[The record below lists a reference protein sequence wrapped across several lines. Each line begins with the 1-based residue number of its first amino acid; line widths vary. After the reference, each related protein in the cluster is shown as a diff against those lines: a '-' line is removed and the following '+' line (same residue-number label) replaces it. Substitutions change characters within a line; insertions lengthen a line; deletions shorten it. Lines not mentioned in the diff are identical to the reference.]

1 MGISFKAQSDFRHR
15 GAAPESSKR
24 QVGVAS
30 SDAALN
36 KLVKTMRDRAKHEQ
50 YGGRVASTSAAGAGS
65 GSAIGNTQFG
75 AVALDID
82 VDPLLEGMAYDTDDK
97 FLFNIYRDIYNF
109 DPIGGS
115 FVDMFSTLPYS
126 DYTFGG
132 AKDALL
138 EPYYET
144 NERLKIGSMLPAIT
158 TDRMVTGAHVSSM
171 LYNKQ
176 QKKFLDLMCHRYD
189 HIDVYPLP
197 FNNQDP
203 ILEWNVPEETRT
215 VMQRDNDR
223 IKRLR
228 EYIGS
233 DLCAKIDGGEKIE
246 LDPLG
251 TIWLPRRPYSTGGG
265 QSVYRRILPVWL
277 IEKNLYRGTLIESGR
292 RQRGILHAQLGDG
305 MEWEPSVEELQ
316 YVTDLLLAADADPI
330 GAVIATR
337 MGVQVNEFR
346 QGGDFWKITDIWD
359 TTTQYKLRALGA
371 SEALLSGDATFANGE
386 TGMMAFMESL
396 AASRNDLTRRLF
408 YEKIFPLVAVING
421 LAVNRSGNVVKKS
434 GMMKGDAMDIMER
447 MQDGSKLFI
456 PTVHWTKKLRPE
468 SDQGQM
474 EALRALTEM
483 GVPVPIRAIAAAGGY
498 SLDQMVGDQ
507 DENLA
512 MQRKIYDYQKRNA
525 ELKKKYGPKED
536 GDEGGGS
543 FSSAEPFGGV
553 LGGQRRLSLKDRDFG
568 HLSEMHEYG
577 KTGKKKYLFDQRT
590 ANDRANNAIYKSVKN
605 IDKQGANP
613 LLSNAAVSRKASPR
627 EQRAMLR
634 LY

>member
-233 DLCAKIDGGEKIE
+233 DLCDKIDGGEKIE

-251 TIWLPRRPYSTGGG
+251 TIWLPRRPYSTGAG

-337 MGVQVNEFR
+337 MGVQ
-346 QGGDFWKITDIWD
+346 
-359 TTTQYKLRALGA
+359 
-371 SEALLSGDATFANGE
+371 GE
-386 TGMMAFMESL
+386 RVP
-396 AASRNDLTRRLF
+396 SRRRL
-408 YEKIFPLVAVING
+408 L
-421 LAVNRSGNVVKKS
+421 
-434 GMMKGDAMDIMER
+434 
-447 MQDGSKLFI
+447 
-456 PTVHWTKKLRPE
+456 
-468 SDQGQM
+468 
-474 EALRALTEM
+474 
-483 GVPVPIRAIAAAGGY
+483 
-498 SLDQMVGDQ
+498 
-507 DENLA
+507 
-512 MQRKIYDYQKRNA
+512 
-525 ELKKKYGPKED
+525 ED
-536 GDEGGGS
+536 HRH
-543 FSSAEPFGGV
+543 
-553 LGGQRRLSLKDRDFG
+553 LGHHHSVQ
-568 HLSEMHEYG
+568 
-577 KTGKKKYLFDQRT
+577 T
-590 ANDRANNAIYKSVKN
+590 ACAWC
-605 IDKQGANP
+605 Q
-613 LLSNAAVSRKASPR
+613 
-627 EQRAMLR
+627 
-634 LY
+634 

>member
-1 MGISFKAQSDFRHR
+1 MGISFQQQNNFVDR
-15 GAAPESSKR
+15 GPAPAASKR

-30 SDAALN
+30 GDVALN
-36 KLVKTMRDRAKHEQ
+36 KLVKTMRDRSRQEM
-50 YGGRVASTSAAGAGS
+50 YPGRMSSQSADGS

-75 AVALDID
+75 SVALDID

-97 FLFNIYRDIYNF
+97 YLFNIYRDIYNF

-132 AKDALL
+132 AKDSLL

-144 NERLKIGSMLPAIT
+144 NERLKINSMLPAIT

-189 HIDVYPLP
+189 HIDVFPLP

-203 ILEWNVPEETRT
+203 ILEWNVPEDTRS

-223 IKRLR
+223 VKRLR

-233 DLCAKIDGGEKIE
+233 DLCAKIDGGDKIE

-251 TIWLPRRPYSTGGG
+251 TIWLPRRPYSTGPG
-265 QSVYRRILPVWL
+265 QSVYKRILPVWL

-305 MEWEPSVEELQ
+305 MEWEPSVDELQ

-337 MGVQVNEFR
+337 MGVTVNEFR

-456 PTVHWTKKLRPE
+456 PTVHWSKKLRPE

-512 MQRKIYDYQKRNA
+512 MQRKIYDYQRRNA
-525 ELKKKYGPKED
+525 ELKKKFGPKED
-536 GDEGGGS
+536 DAGGEGGGS
-543 FSSAEPFGGV
+543 FSSADPFGGM
-553 LGGQRRLSLKDRDFG
+553 LGGQRRRSLRDRDFG
-568 HLSEMHEYG
+568 SLSEMYELG
-577 KTGKKKYLFDQRT
+577 KTGKKKYLFDQLA
-590 ANDRANNAIYKSVKN
+590 ANERANNTIYKAVKR
-605 IDKQGANP
+605 IDRQGANP
-613 LLSNAAVSRKASPR
+613 LSSNAAVARKASPR